1 MSTRLFY
8 NEGLTATY
16 YHLAKG
22 EYLLGNYAEA
32 IDDMLLCAE
41 LEESVGAYL
50 YTPLFKSDLL
60 MCYAHLGLYDSLEAE
75 LNRKEIDYNN
85 ISVDKLRLEKDVIE
99 LPAIREN
106 VESMKSTITKYRYV
120 IVGLVTLL
128 VVLAIYTIV
137 SGRPKKEK

>member
-1 MSTRLFY
+1 
-8 NEGLTATY
+8 
-16 YHLAKG
+16 
-22 EYLLGNYAEA
+22 
-32 IDDMLLCAE
+32 
-41 LEESVGAYL
+41 
-50 YTPLFKSDLL
+50 